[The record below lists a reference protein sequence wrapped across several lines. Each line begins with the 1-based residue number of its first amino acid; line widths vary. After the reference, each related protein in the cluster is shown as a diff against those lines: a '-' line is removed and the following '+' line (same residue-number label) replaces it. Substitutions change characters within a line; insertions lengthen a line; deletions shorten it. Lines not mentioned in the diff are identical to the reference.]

1 MISDVIQNRS
11 RALRTTFAL
20 ALALALPLAAVPP
33 LAHAQDSGPPER
45 PNVQGGDPMG
55 RDQNR
60 DGMERS
66 HMNAPG
72 WQRDRA
78 ARWHGRLRGEWL
90 AIRLAGAEQAAG
102 IKTGQL
108 DAWRTFT
115 AALIDFVT
123 PMPLRPGEAAADAA
137 EEEMMEQGASG
148 PDQAETPPGAAEQAP
163 PDMTGQQAPMQGSGG
178 APRPDGM
185 RSSDILDRII
195 ARAEDRAVKAE
206 RLKAAKAQL
215 EAVLEPG
222 QRETLERFMMPPHR
236 MGP

>member
-1 MISDVIQNRS
+1 MSDVIQTRS

-20 ALALALPLAAVPP
+20 ALALALPLAAAAP
-33 LAHAQDSGPPER
+33 AHAQDSGPPER
-45 PNVQGGDPMG
+45 PNAQGGDPMG

-60 DGMERS
+60 DGMERN

-123 PMPLRPGEAAADAA
+123 PMPLRPGDTAADAA
-137 EEEMMEQGASG
+137 EEEMMGQGAPG

-163 PDMTGQQAPMQGSGG
+163 PDMTGQQAPMQGPGG

-215 EAVLEPG
+215 EGVLEPG
-222 QRETLERFMMPPHR
+222 QREALERFMMPPHW